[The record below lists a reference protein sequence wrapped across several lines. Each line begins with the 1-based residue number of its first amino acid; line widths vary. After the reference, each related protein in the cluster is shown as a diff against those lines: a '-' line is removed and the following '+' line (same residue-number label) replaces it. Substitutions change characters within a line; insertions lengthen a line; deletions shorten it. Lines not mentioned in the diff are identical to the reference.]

1 MIIMPKVKHVNNY
14 FSTNLQNIIKKQKT
28 NCNEVADFCN
38 IKRNTVYK
46 WYRGDTFPLEKTAN
60 FLRLCSFLGVSPF
73 EIMSK
78 NCVIPQIDEPVY
90 TDSSY
95 YESILVRQ
103 NFKKI
108 INEKELTMLQ
118 ISRMIDIEYYSI
130 IKYFSTQE
138 TNSIPD
144 NVLDK
149 IYSTFNLTYED
160 LHKMTYDLYDVLI
173 HEKPAHIN
181 NQDVF
186 TQNLRLFLK
195 MREMPLSEFAKE
207 INIPVSTANNWSRGV
222 AVPRSSETVEK
233 IALVLGVETTDLFC
247 DYQTSLKAW
256 ICNLLED
263 YPSDEKSQHALI
275 EFTKDLVN
283 RINNDK
289 VYTKND

>member
-1 MIIMPKVKHVNNY
+1 
-14 FSTNLQNIIKKQKT
+14 
-28 NCNEVADFCN
+28 
-38 IKRNTVYK
+38 
-46 WYRGDTFPLEKTAN
+46 
-60 FLRLCSFLGVSPF
+60 
-73 EIMSK
+73 
-78 NCVIPQIDEPVY
+78 
-90 TDSSY
+90 
-95 YESILVRQ
+95 
-103 NFKKI
+103 
-108 INEKELTMLQ
+108 MLQ